1 VAAAAREPAFVL
13 VHSPLVGPTSWSP
26 VAQELERSGRV
37 AVVPSLLGVAEAAEP
52 QWRHVPEVVRV
63 ATSNLRQRTILV
75 GHSGAGDLLP
85 VIAEALDI
93 EVAALV
99 FVDSLLPPPAGQLVL
114 GPATFMEQLRGMA
127 VDDVLPPWS
136 RWFGADAMRELV
148 PDERLRADL
157 EAEMP
162 RLPLSYFEA
171 TVPLPDAWPD
181 RRPCGY
187 LLLSASQYGQSAAD
201 ARADGWPLIE
211 IHGVQHLAIATDPIE
226 VTAALLELER
236 SLKQSIGPTAATE

>member
-13 VHSPLVGPTSWSP
+13 VHSPLVGPTSWLP
-26 VAQELERSGRV
+26 VARELERRGRV
-37 AVVPSLLGVAEAAEP
+37 AVVPSLLGVAEAPEP
-52 QWRHVPEVVRV
+52 QWRHVPEAVRV
-63 ATSNLRQRTILV
+63 ATSELRRPAILV
-75 GHSGAGDLLP
+75 GHSGAGVLLP
-85 VIAEALDI
+85 VIAEGLDL

-99 FVDSLLPPPAGQLVL
+99 FVDSLLPPRAGPLML
-114 GPATFMEQLRGMA
+114 GPPAFMEQLRAMA
-127 VDDVLPPWS
+127 ADGVLPPWS

-171 TVPLPDAWPD
+171 AVPLPDAWPD

-187 LLLSASQYGQSAAD
+187 LLLSAEYEQSAAG
-201 ARADGWPLIE
+201 ARAYGWPVIE
-211 IHGVQHLAIATDPIE
+211 IHGVRHLAIATDPIP

-236 SLKQSIGPTAATE
+236 